1 MENYNKIL
9 AAVDGGFTAE
19 SAAKYAILIAEQC
32 NAKLDVIFVITKDL
46 DEKDVNLGTLSVERL
61 VKCAMSRGIEVDG
74 QIMHGPVVE
83 SIKSIVETHNIDLA
97 VSSTRHKDS
106 KSRYFVRSISQK
118 LMRSLSCSMIV
129 VKVTHPGKTLHI
141 QKILVP
147 VMMGSYHADE
157 RAYLISKLDSKARI
171 RVLRVEK
178 TSRTSALLTTHD
190 EKLRLRSMGR
200 ALLQPLAKEL
210 SNYDIQ
216 ADMYVDLA
224 PNYAEAVLRNAAAGH
239 FDLIII
245 GATNKDIIRQI
256 VQGNPVEEIL
266 GKTSCDVIIWHPGSR
281 YKI

>member
-1 MENYNKIL
+1 MEIYNKIL

-19 SAAKYAILIAEQC
+19 SAAKYAILIAEHC
-32 NAKLDVIFVITKDL
+32 DAKLYLIFVITKNL
-46 DEKDVNLGTLSVERL
+46 DEKYVTLGRLSVERL
-61 VKCAMSRGIEVDG
+61 VNYARSRGIEADG
-74 QIMHGPVVE
+74 QIIQGPVVE
-83 SIKSIVETHNIDLA
+83 IIKSIVENHNIDL
-97 VSSTRHKDS
+97 VISSTRHKDS

-129 VKVTHPGKTLHI
+129 IKVTHPGKTLHI

-147 VMMGSYHADE
+147 VMIGSYHAEE

-200 ALLQPLAKEL
+200 ELLQPLAKEL
-210 SNYDIQ
+210 SNYDIP
-216 ADMYVDLA
+216 ADMYVDMA
-224 PNYAEAVLRNAAAGH
+224 PNYAEAVLKNAAAGH

-266 GKTSCDVIIWHPGSR
+266 RKTSCDVIIWHPGSM

>member
-1 MENYNKIL
+1 MEIYNKIL

-19 SAAKYAILIAEQC
+19 SAAKYAILIAEHC
-32 NAKLDVIFVITKDL
+32 DAKLYLIFVITKNL
-46 DEKDVNLGTLSVERL
+46 DEKYVTLGRLSVERL
-61 VKCAMSRGIEVDG
+61 VNYARSRGIEADG
-74 QIMHGPVVE
+74 QIIQGPVVE
-83 SIKSIVETHNIDLA
+83 TIKSIVENHNIDL
-97 VSSTRHKDS
+97 VISSTRHKDS

-129 VKVTHPGKTLHI
+129 IKVTHPGKTLHI

-147 VMMGSYHADE
+147 VMIGSYHAEE

-190 EKLRLRSMGR
+190 EKLKLRSMGR
-200 ALLQPLAKEL
+200 ELLQPLAKEL
-210 SNYDIQ
+210 SNYDIP
-216 ADMYVDLA
+216 ADMYVDMA
-224 PNYAEAVLRNAAAGH
+224 PNYAEAVLKNAAAGH

-266 GKTSCDVIIWHPGSR
+266 RKTSCDVIIWHPGSM

>member
-1 MENYNKIL
+1 MEIYNKIL

-19 SAAKYAILIAEQC
+19 SAAKYAILIAEHC
-32 NAKLDVIFVITKDL
+32 DAKLYLIFVITKNL
-46 DEKDVNLGTLSVERL
+46 DEKYVTLGRLSIERL
-61 VKCAMSRGIEVDG
+61 VNYARSRGIEADG
-74 QIMHGPVVE
+74 QIIQGPVVE
-83 SIKSIVETHNIDLA
+83 TIKSIVENHNIDL
-97 VSSTRHKDS
+97 VISSTRHKDS

-129 VKVTHPGKTLHI
+129 IKVTHPGKTLHI

-147 VMMGSYHADE
+147 VMIGSYHAEE

-200 ALLQPLAKEL
+200 ELLQPLAKEL
-210 SNYDIQ
+210 SNYDIP
-216 ADMYVDLA
+216 ADMYVDMA
-224 PNYAEAVLRNAAAGH
+224 PNYAEAVLKNAAAGH

-266 GKTSCDVIIWHPGSR
+266 RKTSCDVIIWHPGSM

>member
-1 MENYNKIL
+1 MENYNNIL

-46 DEKDVNLGTLSVERL
+46 DEKEITFGTLSVERL
-61 VKCAMSRGIEVDG
+61 VKYAISRGIEADG
-74 QIMHGPVVE
+74 LIMHGPVVAN
-83 SIKSIVETHNIDLA
+83 IKSIVETHNIDLV

-106 KSRYFVRSISQK
+106 KHRYFVRSISQK

-147 VMMGSYHADE
+147 VMIGSYHADE

-178 TSRTSALLTTHD
+178 TSRVSSLLKTHE
-190 EKLRLRSMGR
+190 EKSRLRSMCR
-200 ALLQPLAKEL
+200 KLLQPLANEL
-210 SNYDIQ
+210 ANYDIPV
-216 ADMYVDLA
+216 DIHVDLA

-239 FDLIII
+239 FDLIIM
-245 GATNKDIIRQI
+245 GATKRDIIKQI
-256 VQGNPVEEIL
+256 VQGNPVEDIL
-266 GKTSCDVIIWHPGSR
+266 RKTSCDVIIWHPGSI
-281 YKI
+281 YKT

>member
-46 DEKDVNLGTLSVERL
+46 DEKDVTSGRLSVERL
-61 VKCAMSRGIEVDG
+61 VKYAISRGIEADG

-83 SIKSIVETHNIDLA
+83 TIKSIVETNNIDLV

-106 KSRYFVRSISQK
+106 KRRYFVRSISQK
-118 LMRSLSCSMIV
+118 LMRSLTCSMIV
-129 VKVTHPGKTLHI
+129 VKVTRPGKTLHI

-147 VMMGSYHADE
+147 VMIGSYHADE
-157 RAYLISKLDSKARI
+157 RAYLISKLYSKARI

-178 TSRTSALLTTHD
+178 TSRVSSLLTTHD
-190 EKLRLRSMGR
+190 EKLRLRSIGR
-200 ALLQPLAKEL
+200 ELMQPLAKEL
-210 SNYDIQ
+210 SNYDIP
-216 ADMYVDLA
+216 ADIHVDFA
-224 PNYAEAVLRNAAAGH
+224 PNYAEAVLINAASGH
-239 FDLIII
+239 FDLIIM
-245 GATNKDIIRQI
+245 GATKWDTIRQI
-256 VQGNPVEEIL
+256 VQGNPVEKIL
-266 GKTSCDVIIWHPGSR
+266 RKTSCDVIIWHPGSI

>member
-1 MENYNKIL
+1 MEIYNKIL

-19 SAAKYAILIAEQC
+19 SAAKYAILIAEHC
-32 NAKLDVIFVITKDL
+32 DAKLYLIFVITKNL
-46 DEKDVNLGTLSVERL
+46 DEKYVTLGRLSVERL
-61 VKCAMSRGIEVDG
+61 VNYARSRGIEADG
-74 QIMHGPVVE
+74 QIIQGPVVE
-83 SIKSIVETHNIDLA
+83 TIKSIVENHNIDL
-97 VSSTRHKDS
+97 VISSTRHKDS

-129 VKVTHPGKTLHI
+129 IKVTHPGKTLHI

-147 VMMGSYHADE
+147 VMIGSYHAEE

-200 ALLQPLAKEL
+200 ELLQPLAKEL
-210 SNYDIQ
+210 SNYDIP
-216 ADMYVDLA
+216 ADMYVDMA

-266 GKTSCDVIIWHPGSR
+266 RKTSCDVIIWHPGSM

>member
-1 MENYNKIL
+1 MEIYNKIL

-19 SAAKYAILIAEQC
+19 SAAKYAILIAEHC
-32 NAKLDVIFVITKDL
+32 DAKLYLIFVITKNL
-46 DEKDVNLGTLSVERL
+46 DEKYVTLGRLSIERL
-61 VKCAMSRGIEVDG
+61 VNYARSRGIEADG
-74 QIMHGPVVE
+74 QIIQGPVVE
-83 SIKSIVETHNIDLA
+83 TIKSIVENHNIDL
-97 VSSTRHKDS
+97 VISSTRHKDS

-129 VKVTHPGKTLHI
+129 IKVTHPGKTLHI

-147 VMMGSYHADE
+147 VMIGSYHAEE

-200 ALLQPLAKEL
+200 ELLQPLAKEL
-210 SNYDIQ
+210 SNYDIP
-216 ADMYVDLA
+216 ADMYVDMA

-256 VQGNPVEEIL
+256 VQVNPVEEIL
-266 GKTSCDVIIWHPGSR
+266 RKTSCDVIIWHPGSM